1 MAMPTYSNSRLYW
14 WTALSVHQHH
24 LCRLHASQTYSK
36 IIKHQDLIISSPVTS
51 SINFWDCKANLHTY
65 SYNKHLQ
72 WWQKRVLRDLYVP
85 HVHFCLLECMWN
97 WWRAEKPW
105 ILCCSCTV
113 NECEWQCMYEN
124 CHKLSGWDLAL
135 KYSFTQCPFGCRLC
149 QACVQL
155 AHWGR
160 EPERWQNMQ
169 SMETDRTAVI
179 LCQATLKA
187 NLPLPFP

>member
-97 WWRAEKPW
+97 GDAQKNRGYYAAAALWMN
-105 ILCCSCTV
+105 V
-113 NECEWQCMYEN
+113 NDNVCMRIVIN
-124 CHKLSGWDLAL
+124 CQGEIWLWNIASPSVLSAAAFA
-135 KYSFTQCPFGCRLC
+135 KH
-149 QACVQL
+149 AC
-155 AHWGR
+155 
-160 EPERWQNMQ
+160 N
-169 SMETDRTAVI
+169 
-179 LCQATLKA
+179 
-187 NLPLPFP
+187 